1 MDKTF
6 RLSRV
11 KAGFTDPRRP
21 TVFFY
26 PPGSYV
32 FFVLFLCLPPP
43 HTVDGS
49 YILARATPVV
59 PVVSLALVSY
69 RRKKI
74 QLQLYSQV
82 VVPRIVAAQR
92 KGMSMQAL
100 YASRPRP
107 CRGARQYNERKRCHT
122 PEKGHN
128 GHNKGGET
136 VGWDGCSITTKMKR
150 TVFTSLPLRHCVR
163 RYFLLQTTAYLHAA
177 ATYLCADHHLMCS
190 VHLAMARFL
199 NHEGRTS
206 EEAYHHHQR
215 LVVYDSIFGRYNTV

>member
-32 FFVLFLCLPPP
+32 FFVLFVCLPPP

-136 VGWDGCSITTKMKR
+136 VGWDGCSTTTKMKR
-150 TVFTSLPLRHCVR
+150 TVLRAYRSAIACDVISFCRLPPTSTRRPPTCVQITTSCAAFTSPWQG
-163 RYFLLQTTAYLHAA
+163 F
-177 ATYLCADHHLMCS
+177 
-190 VHLAMARFL
+190 
-199 NHEGRTS
+199 
-206 EEAYHHHQR
+206 
-215 LVVYDSIFGRYNTV
+215 